1 MIEFVNP
8 GYFVHNLYEMYTIGW
23 YYNSNDEIDWNKNPY
38 DFKPQPLQKTAS
50 DILGLEYIEVKPNIK
65 LKAGVKKENIVSIA
79 IHSTTQAK
87 YWNNPNGWQE
97 VVDYLKNKG
106 YRVILVSKEGNGYMG
121 NWHPTGIETLENGS
135 LENVIETLQ
144 KSKLFI
150 GISSGLSWL
159 SWAVGTKTC
168 IISGFSA
175 DYTETNF
182 NTIHINA
189 PIGKCSNCFNT
200 HKLDAGDWNW
210 CPIHKGTERQFECSK
225 LIKPETVIE
234 SINSYL

>member
-1 MIEFVNP
+1 
-8 GYFVHNLYEMYTIGW
+8 
-23 YYNSNDEIDWNKNPY
+23 
-38 DFKPQPLQKTAS
+38 
-50 DILGLEYIEVKPNIK
+50 
-65 LKAGVKKENIVSIA
+65 
-79 IHSTTQAK
+79 
-87 YWNNPNGWQE
+87 
-97 VVDYLKNKG
+97 
-106 YRVILVSKEGNGYMG
+106 MG

-182 NTIHINA
+182 NTIHVNT

-210 CPIHKGTERQFECSK
+210 CPKHKGTERQFECSK
-225 LIKPETVIE
+225 
-234 SINSYL
+234 SITGKNVVDSISKYI